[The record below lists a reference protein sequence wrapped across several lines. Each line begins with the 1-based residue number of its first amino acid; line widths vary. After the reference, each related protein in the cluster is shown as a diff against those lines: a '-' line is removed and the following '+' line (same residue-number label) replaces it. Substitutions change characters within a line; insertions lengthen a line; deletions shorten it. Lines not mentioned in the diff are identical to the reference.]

1 MAQSE
6 DSSKL
11 QLDKTYL
18 VISTPNG
25 VPNTILL
32 NNERDTPHYAW
43 CNLHLTDN
51 CVMLNLCRTDKT
63 FLSKVQIHSWW
74 CDSFDI
80 KMQLFYQCQI
90 NIVTL
95 LVLNLNV
102 TMYLVKLW
110 CYMKNQLKIYSPV
123 KSPRYVDIID
133 LYLLQR
139 LYSLASETYE
149 PDSFCHEYQNNNL
162 YHNS

>member
-63 FLSKVQIHSWW
+63 FLSKVQIHSRW

-80 KMQLFYQCQI
+80 KMQLFLSMSNQYRHTACI
-90 NIVTL
+90 KFKCYNVFGKTM
-95 LVLNLNV
+95 VLYEKS
-102 TMYLVKLW
+102 TE
-110 CYMKNQLKIYSPV
+110 IYSPV
-123 KSPRYVDIID
+123 KSPRYVDII
-133 LYLLQR
+133 
-139 LYSLASETYE
+139 
-149 PDSFCHEYQNNNL
+149 NL
-162 YHNS
+162 